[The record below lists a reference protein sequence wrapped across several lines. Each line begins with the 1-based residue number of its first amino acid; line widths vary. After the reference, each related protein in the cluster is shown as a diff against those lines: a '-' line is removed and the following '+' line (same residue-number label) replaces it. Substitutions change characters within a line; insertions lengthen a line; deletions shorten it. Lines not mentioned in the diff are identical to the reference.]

1 MYFLAICVNFSCKI
15 EKFELEVV
23 VVDIFG
29 TRFCFQRV
37 AILTN
42 LTGKLQLKK
51 KYHFFFIFNKF
62 QNYFTLVNNNI
73 DRKGYNN
80 KNNICFIT
88 ADQTEHSY
96 VCVCNLYK
104 GKKQAKK

>member
-51 KYHFFFIFNKF
+51 KHHYFFIFNKF

-73 DRKGYNN
+73 DRKGYN

-96 VCVCNLYK
+96 AFVCNLYK
-104 GKKQAKK
+104 RKKTG